1 MKTRMKLLSMNELPI
16 ITVKQEDDGTFV
28 LEWDENDPRCEEF
41 NDWTEEDWSKA
52 IEDGLAKF

>member
-1 MKTRMKLLSMNELPI
+1 MNKLPL
-16 ITVKQEDDGTFV
+16 ITVQQKDDGTFV
-28 LEWDENDPRCEEF
+28 LEWDETDPRCQEF